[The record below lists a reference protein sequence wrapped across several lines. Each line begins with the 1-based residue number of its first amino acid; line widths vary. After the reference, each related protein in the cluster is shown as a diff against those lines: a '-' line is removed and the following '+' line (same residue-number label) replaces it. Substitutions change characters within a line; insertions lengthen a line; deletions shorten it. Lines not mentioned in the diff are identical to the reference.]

1 MSLTQVAIKR
11 PVTTL
16 MVFLCCVVLGAI
28 SATRLPLEQ
37 FPEVE
42 FPGIFINVPYA
53 GSTPEEVERIIT
65 KPVEEV
71 LGTISNVKRM
81 SSQSSEGGAGIFMEF
96 DWGEDVGLKAVEAR
110 EKLDGIRNQ
119 LPDDLERY
127 FVNMFSTA
135 DDELLQFRISSDRDL
150 SGSYEML
157 NRNLKRRVERLDGVG
172 KVELY
177 GVEEKEIRIEL
188 DSDRLTAHNIN
199 LGALFQ
205 TLQNSNFSLAAG
217 RITDGNQR
225 LLVRPVGEFKT
236 VDELKNVVVGAG
248 NVRLRDV
255 ANVFY
260 ESPIMDH
267 GRHLDRNYAIGLDV
281 FKASGHNT
289 VDVAARVMSEI
300 ESIKQD
306 PEMSG
311 ISLIT
316 FDDQAESVKSSLRD
330 LFQAGILGAVL
341 AFVVLFFFLR
351 QWSTTLI
358 VSLAVPISIFI
369 TLIALYFLGL
379 TLNILS
385 LMGLMLAVG
394 MLVDNAVV
402 ITESIHQE
410 QLQATDMEKATIKGV
425 KHVAVAVTAG
435 TLTTAIVFLP
445 TIVSP
450 ADQVTLFLKHV
461 SIALCVA
468 LLASLIISQTIIP
481 LLTARL
487 KPPKPK
493 DNVVDRL
500 VIRYGKFLDWSL
512 RHRGFSVALVFG
524 LLFSVAIPMALV
536 DKDMFP
542 DEDQRRLRVFYNLHA
557 NYTLE
562 RVEEAVD
569 EIEAYLF
576 AHKDEFEIETVYS
589 YYEGRYASSTLYL
602 REEGDITD
610 TEILKERIRE
620 GLPKMTIGNPSFEF
634 NRGMGGSE
642 AMSISIIGESSDQLF
657 DIAKDVE
664 RVLTS
669 IDGVKDVRTDADIG
683 GEEVHVVVNRT
694 RARQY
699 GFSTSNVAG
708 AIATAMRGQN
718 LRRFRTEEG
727 EINVRLAFQDSD
739 QQSLDDLKNLPL
751 VNPQG
756 QRVKLASVADFP
768 VRRGPQTINHE
779 DRTTVLGIDME
790 LVDGFTISEARPQ
803 VERIMERVAFPPGY
817 TWNFGRRM
825 DREEQ
830 TEQILLINFL
840 LALVL
845 IYLVMAGLFESL
857 ITPAAIW
864 TSIIFAIVGV
874 MWFLFITGTTFSIMA
889 AIGVLILIGIVVNNG
904 IVLLDH
910 VIQLR
915 SQGVQRIEALVRGG
929 KDRLRPILMTVLTTV
944 LGLVPL
950 CLGTTQIGG
959 DGPPYFP
966 MARAIVGGLLF
977 STIVTL
983 LVLPTIYLL
992 LDDLRNWSRRVA
1004 KAVVKE

>member
-1 MSLTQVAIKR
+1 MSLTQGALNR
-11 PVTTL
+11 PITTL
-16 MVFLCCVVLGAI
+16 MVFICCVVLGAI
-28 SATRLPLEQ
+28 AATRLPLEQ

-42 FPGIFINVPYA
+42 FPGIFVNVPYA

-110 EKLDGIRNQ
+110 EKIDGIRNQ

-135 DDELLQFRISSDRDL
+135 DQELLQFRISSDRDL
-150 SGSYEML
+150 SNSYEML
-157 NRNLKRRVERLDGVG
+157 DRNLKRRVERLEGVG

-188 DSDRLTAHNIN
+188 DSDRLTAHNID

-205 TLQNSNFSLAAG
+205 TLQQSNFSLAAG

-225 LLVRPVGEFKT
+225 LLVRPVGEFKS
-236 VDELKNVVVGAG
+236 VDELRDVIIGRN

-255 ANVFY
+255 ATVRY
-260 ESPIMDH
+260 ESPVMDH
-267 GRHLDRNYAIGLDV
+267 GRHLDGNYAIGLDV

-289 VDVAARVMSEI
+289 VEVAGRVMQEI
-300 ESIKQD
+300 EEVKLD
-306 PEMSG
+306 PQMTG
-311 ISLIT
+311 IRLIT
-316 FDDQAESVKSSLRD
+316 FEDQAESVKSSLRD
-330 LFQAGILGAVL
+330 LFQAGLLGAVL
-341 AFVVLFFFLR
+341 AFIVLFFFLR
-351 QWSTTLI
+351 QLSTTLI

-369 TLIALYFLGL
+369 TLIALYFFGL
-379 TLNILS
+379 SLNVLS

-410 QLQATDMEKATIKGV
+410 QLQDTDMARATVKGV
-425 KHVAVAVTAG
+425 KHVSLAVTAG

-468 LLASLIISQTIIP
+468 LVASLMISQTIIP

-500 VIRYGKFLDWSL
+500 VVRYGKFLNWSL
-512 RHRGFSVALVFG
+512 RHRGFSVALVAG
-524 LLFSVAIPMALV
+524 LLFSVAIPVALV

-542 DEDQRRLRVFYNLHA
+542 NEDQRRLRVFYNLHGA
-557 NYTLE
+557 YTLE
-562 RVEEAVD
+562 TVEEAVD
-569 EIEAYLF
+569 KMEAYLF
-576 AHKDEFEIETVYS
+576 ANKAAFEIESVYS
-589 YYEGRYASSTLYL
+589 YYEGAFAISTVYL
-602 REEGDITD
+602 REEGDMTD
-610 TEILKERIRE
+610 VGELKEKIRE
-620 GLPKMTIGNPSFEF
+620 GLPKLAIGNPSFEH
-634 NRGMGGSE
+634 NRGMGGAE
-642 AMSISIIGESSDQLF
+642 AMSISIVGESSDQLF
-657 DIAKDVE
+657 DIAQDVE
-664 RVLTS
+664 RVLS
-669 IDGVKDVRTDADIG
+669 NIEGIKDVRTDADIG
-683 GEEVHVVVNRT
+683 GEEVHVVVDRL

-699 GFSTSNVAG
+699 GFTTRGVAG

-718 LRRFRTEEG
+718 LRRFRTEDG
-727 EINVRLAFQDSD
+727 EINVRLAFQDAD

-751 VNPQG
+751 VNAEG
-756 QRVKLASVADFP
+756 QRVKLAAVADFP
-768 VRRGPQTINHE
+768 MRRGPQTINHE
-779 DRTTVLGIDME
+779 DRITVLGIEME
-790 LVDGFTISEARPQ
+790 LRDGVTISEARTQ
-803 VERIMERVAFPPGY
+803 VEGVMAQFAFPAGY
-817 TWNFGRRM
+817 TWNFGRRV
-825 DREEQ
+825 DREEN

-915 SQGVQRIEALVRGG
+915 AQGIPRIEALVRGG
-929 KDRLRPILMTVLTTV
+929 KDRLRPILMTVATTV

-950 CLGTTQIGG
+950 CFGTTQIGG
-959 DGPPYFP
+959 DGPPYYP

-977 STIVTL
+977 STVVTL

-992 LDDLRNWSRRVA
+992 LDDLRNWGRRLVKSVA
-1004 KAVVKE
+1004 R